1 MAAGAATGQ
10 AVVTRADRFENPYVG
25 MSHSDHVAPC
35 RQRLLC
41 ARQVPA
47 EQLDQYQQEQIQH
60 RIAGRSRQSD
70 VEPKLLDGGRAYIV
84 GGLSNLGRPSVS
96 RKDATSGSL
105 RRLTTFATLSIS
117 MASRTHRRSS
127 RLGLRYCR

>member
-41 ARQVPA
+41 ARQMPA

-84 GGLSNLGRPSVS
+84 GGVIQPRPPQRIEEGRNLRFAAALDNFRDIVDLDGIP
-96 RKDATSGSL
+96 DAP
-105 RRLTTFATLSIS
+105 
-117 MASRTHRRSS
+117 
-127 RLGLRYCR
+127 

>member
-84 GGLSNLGRPSVS
+84 GGVIQPRPPQRIEEGRNLRFAAALDNLRDIVDLDGIP
-96 RKDATSGSL
+96 DAP
-105 RRLTTFATLSIS
+105 
-117 MASRTHRRSS
+117 
-127 RLGLRYCR
+127 